1 MKHKELNA
9 IRRQD
14 HVEALNK
21 ELAMMTSYKEFIAKK
36 AIRQELAAKDI
47 KENMKMY
54 YKQQSN
60 SPAHNHH
67 PMALTFEEQ

>member
-60 SPAHNHH
+60 SPTHNHH